1 MTSQLNVDTIV
12 DKAGSGGTNI
22 KVANNAVAVA
32 EGGSATTTVVQ
43 GLAKA
48 WVNFD
53 GDASG
58 IAIRDS
64 FNVSGNT
71 DNGTGD
77 YTITFSNAMSNG
89 SYSLAGA
96 GEAGGG
102 SSVMALAVNDTG
114 GLTTASARIF
124 TKTGSPADS
133 NVVTSAINGDLA

>member
-1 MTSQLNVDTIV
+1 MAFGTLKADTLTHST
-12 DKAGSGGTNI
+12 AGSLATNF
-22 KVANNAVAVA
+22 VVN
-32 EGGSATTTVVQ
+32 GS
-43 GLAKA
+43 AKA

-64 FNVSGNT
+64 LNVSGNT

-89 SYSLAGA
+89 SYSLAGV

-102 SSVMALAVNDTG
+102 GSVMALAINDTG
-114 GLTTASARIF
+114 GLTTASARIY

-133 NVVTSAINGDLA
+133 NVVTSTIDGDLA